1 MIRLLFFATNFFTF
15 NFKCLC
21 YGLSFPFVLVLVSA
35 VPGAAAVPG
44 AVVVPGTPLF
54 LEVVFVSDDIAGF

>member
-1 MIRLLFFATNFFTF
+1 MFMLWLIVPVL
-15 NFKCLC
+15 
-21 YGLSFPFVLVLVSA
+21 VLVLVSA